1 MATRMGVVLLLG
13 WLACGCSDDATRPT
27 TTSEAPSPTSAHT
40 TPDEANGA
48 NTNARAATTSGAST
62 TANGASTTANVR
74 SEPPA
79 SLRRPP
85 PLVDPT
91 RSRALRDE
99 VRELRRLVGSG
110 DVATAAPRF
119 VALAT
124 REAGNARLHCEA
136 GFVALR
142 ADDFASAET
151 QIEAGLAVFRR
162 SGAIATTDRVPY
174 AMCLYNRG
182 RLAQVDG
189 DRHLAIASYQQSLAL
204 RPNATVEAKLRE
216 AEAMPEEAEEEEV
229 AEAPTVTRTPVAG
242 GAPTRTAVLEHA
254 ELPDQGVEEGCFEDS
269 VVVRDPIAGEHSVVL
284 VGACPETFSIFRDFG
299 FTQTPEWVDAGAP
312 YGHVLTV
319 HASHG
324 GRGDDEDGLVSSESE
339 TLFVIAVVDGAWKVA
354 AIPIGGSVATDCDN
368 DPCDD
373 PDTSEDDDQGF
384 RPERSASFHIT
395 HRIADGAIT
404 LTMARREGEIEAPE
418 PGRRTLAEAFAEWAR

>member
-1 MATRMGVVLLLG
+1 MATRTVGIVLLVG
-13 WLACGCSDDATRPT
+13 WLSAGWGCSDDDATRPT
-27 TTSEAPSPTSAHT
+27 TTDPSPATRAA
-40 TPDEANGA
+40 PDEGNGASASTDDSNGASAANGA
-48 NTNARAATTSGAST
+48 NADAP
-62 TANGASTTANVR
+62 

-85 PLVDPT
+85 PIVDPT

-99 VRELRRLVGSG
+99 VRELRRLVGAG
-110 DVATAAPRF
+110 EVATAAPRF

-142 ADDFASAET
+142 ADDFAAAET

-162 SGAIATTDRVPY
+162 SGAIATADRVPY

-216 AEAMPEEAEEEEV
+216 AEAMPEDADEEEV
-229 AEAPTVTRTPVAG
+229 VEEGPTVTRTPVAG

-254 ELPDQGVEEGCFEDS
+254 ELPDEGVEEGCFEDS
-269 VVVRDPIAGEHSVVL
+269 VVVRDPTAGEHHVVL
-284 VGACPETFSIFRDFG
+284 VGACPETFSIFRDYG
-299 FTQTPEWVDAGAP
+299 FSQTPEWVDAGAP
-312 YGHVLTV
+312 FGHVLTV
-319 HASHG
+319 RTSHG
-324 GRGDDEDGLVSSESE
+324 GRGDDQDGLVSSESK

-354 AIPIGGSVATDCDN
+354 AIPIGASVETDCDN
-368 DPCDD
+368 EPCDD
-373 PDTSEDDDQGF
+373 PDSSEDDELGL
-384 RPERSASFHIT
+384 RPERSAAFRMT

-404 LTMARREGEIEAPE
+404 LTIERRTGEIDAPE
-418 PGRRTLAEAFAEWAR
+418 PGRRTLTEVFAEWAR